1 MKIIE
6 VNRNSP
12 FLEKVIA
19 LGDTARDTVGFL
31 PHEAFMDY
39 AKKDQILACIEGKNL
54 LGYLLF
60 RRGKSVITIV
70 QLCVDKPYRK
80 TGIAKKL
87 VDTLFES
94 CRDIYPTMRLSCRR
108 DYGIDDFWRSLGF
121 APVGEKSGRATTK
134 NTTLTVWVKTDPN
147 SIDLFTSAA
156 LADSKKKIVLDTN
169 ILIDLYQ
176 GDNKETHSLLQPF
189 LTDYVT
195 YYVSPEALIEINGQD
210 NESIRN
216 SQREFVKQHFEPIQ
230 NYDQDIY
237 DSVNADLLNYKNANP
252 QGNTGRD
259 ISHIAYAVACGADA
273 FITRDHGWLNNLHS
287 EYIFESY
294 GLRIL
299 APGELVKS
307 IDEIL
312 FPNDYAP
319 IQLAGLSLRYA
330 EMTHDQFNVVVEALY
345 REYKEGKK
353 KSFEQDLRTW
363 MAEPQKYHLE
373 ITQSNNGIASMVV
386 CSADTSSASSTIH
399 HILTNPKVI
408 KPQWN
413 ATFIKRIAFHVI
425 EEAQKRGSSSVD
437 IQKQWLSAEA
447 IKAFE
452 ESLFIDLGSILKKY
466 IVSDIMN
473 GATASDS
480 SSGFPRKFI
489 LNKLSDNRGAPN
501 TRLVVS
507 LEKVFWPLKIDQ
519 EALPCYIVPIKAQ
532 YAMDLF
538 DQQLYHTNPCLFEN
552 ERIEAALSPEN
563 VYFKNGRKQIS
574 YAPARILW
582 YISEDK
588 SLFGTK
594 MIRACSYLDS
604 IDVDSV
610 DNLYKK
616 YRRYGVLSK
625 TKMRELGSG
634 QKSIV
639 AYLFSYT
646 ELFSN
651 PVSLYDARS
660 ILGCN
665 QTFQSAVRVSQDKFL
680 QIYKQ
685 GREL

>member
-1 MKIIE
+1 MFSTWHQTILFTTLGKETALKIIE

-19 LGDTARDTVGFL
+19 LGDTARDAVGFL
-31 PHEAFMDY
+31 PQEAFLDY
-39 AKKDQILACIEGKNL
+39 AKKDQILACVEGKKL

-70 QLCVDKPYRK
+70 HLCVEKTYRK
-80 TGIAKKL
+80 TGIAKRL

-108 DYGIDDFWRSLGF
+108 DYGIDDFWGF
-121 APVGEKSGRATTK
+121 VPVSEKSGRATTK

-169 ILIDLYQ
+169 ILIDLYL

-189 LTDYVT
+189 LTDYVS
-195 YYVSPEALIEINGQD
+195 YYVSSEALMEINGQD

-216 SQREFVKQHFEPIQ
+216 NQREFVKQHFEPIQ

-237 DSVNADLLNYKNANP
+237 DSVKADLLNYKNANP

-259 ISHIAYAVACGADA
+259 ISHIAYAVACGAEA
-273 FITRDHGWLNNLHS
+273 FITRDHGWLNNQYS
-287 EYIFESY
+287 EHIFELY
-294 GLRIL
+294 GLRII

-319 IQLAGLSLRYA
+319 IQLAGLSLKYA
-330 EMTHDQFNVVVEALY
+330 EMTHDQFNVTVESLY

-353 KSFEQDLRTW
+353 KSFEHDLRNW

-373 ITQSNNGIASMVV
+373 LTQSNNGIASLVIS
-386 CSADTSSASSTIH
+386 SADISNATSTIH

-413 ATFIKRIAFHVI
+413 VTFIKHIAFHVL
-425 EEAQKRGSSSVD
+425 EEAQKMGSTSVD
-437 IQKQWLSAEA
+437 IQKQWLSDEI
-447 IKAFE
+447 IKAFK
-452 ESLFIDLGSILKKY
+452 ESLFIDLGTVLKKY
-466 IVSDIMN
+466 IVSDIIKD
-473 GATASDS
+473 AAASDS
-480 SSGFPRKFI
+480 SSFPKEFI
-489 LNKLSDNRGAPN
+489 INKLAGNRGSPN
-501 TRLVVS
+501 ARLVVS
-507 LEKVFWPLKIDQ
+507 LEKVFWPLKIEQ
-519 EALPCYIVPIKAQ
+519 ESLPCYIVPIKAQ

-574 YAPARILW
+574 NAPARILW

-594 MIRACSYLDS
+594 MIEDDDDCD
-604 IDVDSV
+604 I
-610 DNLYKK
+610 
-616 YRRYGVLSK
+616 
-625 TKMRELGSG
+625 E
-634 QKSIV
+634 
-639 AYLFSYT
+639 F
-646 ELFSN
+646 E
-651 PVSLYDARS
+651 
-660 ILGCN
+660 
-665 QTFQSAVRVSQDKFL
+665 
-680 QIYKQ
+680 
-685 GREL
+685 